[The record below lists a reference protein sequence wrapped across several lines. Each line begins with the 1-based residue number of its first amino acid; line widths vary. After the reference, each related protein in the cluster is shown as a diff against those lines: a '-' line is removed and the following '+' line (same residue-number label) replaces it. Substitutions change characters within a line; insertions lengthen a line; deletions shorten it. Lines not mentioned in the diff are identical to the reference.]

1 MLNLATIGL
10 VQYFGNTVRHSF
22 QPLSDAANQAGLPG
36 IWILIGDSA
45 NPQAELNRLSAW
57 SRSLRI
63 ESYLS
68 IQVRL
73 AGGLSFI
80 HVQPSSALSKQLP
93 EHDTLGIAGLLS
105 LDSMSRDDHLMAEIV
120 MALAMSPIVFPF
132 PDLDEFQASVTVRA
146 RVARAANQAELSFD
160 TEGLERPPQYW
171 QYHESTGFVLLPGQ
185 DLVEALIHTTQ
196 PEVSGKQYSFSCYRA
211 SEYAILLGLCQT
223 IREVNP
229 PLLKDI
235 ESRWHRQAIMSGE
248 FHDVFLREYGSM
260 DQPMPVKYYVP
271 GDRLWFRNPD
281 SRSSDVEGFEGS
293 WVFYLG
299 GGYFN
304 NFWKHRQPFTF
315 DSKCIEIYHWRH
327 GAYVDASGVL
337 RMNEDIVEAN
347 VSQTL
352 ADPQEKARILSRMM
366 RMRDP
371 QGVYAEGGCI
381 DSTRESVKWICE
393 GTADITIPY
402 RKATS
407 P

>member
-1 MLNLATIGL
+1 M
-10 VQYFGNTVRHSF
+10 RHSF
-22 QPLSDAANQAGLPG
+22 QHLSDAASQAGLPG
-36 IWILIGDSA
+36 VWISIGDPAHSQ
-45 NPQAELNRLSAW
+45 PELEKLSEW
-57 SRSLRI
+57 SRSLGI
-63 ESYLS
+63 SAHLS
-68 IQVRL
+68 IQARD
-73 AGGLSFI
+73 AGGLPFI
-80 HVQPSSALSKQLP
+80 HVHASPEISKQLP
-93 EHDTLGIAGLLS
+93 EHDTLSIADLLG
-105 LDSMSRDDHLMAEIV
+105 LDSMTRDDHLMAEIV
-120 MALAMSPIVFPF
+120 LALAMSPIVFPF

-185 DLVEALIHTTQ
+185 NLVEALIHTTQ

-223 IREVNP
+223 ISEVNR

-235 ESRWHRQAIMSGE
+235 EDRWHRQAIMSGE

-260 DQPMPVKYYVP
+260 EKPMPAKFYVP

-315 DSKCIEIYHWRH
+315 VSKCIEIYHWRH
-327 GAYVDASGVL
+327 GAFVDESGVL
-337 RMNEDIVEAN
+337 RMNEDIVEAK
-347 VSQTL
+347 VSETL

-381 DSTRESVKWICE
+381 DSTRESVKWICQ

-407 P
+407 A